1 MASAKEQNRTQR
13 EYESDPSE
21 IRFFHFLSLCCDCR
35 LEISDFRMPNLRSEI
50 FNLKS
55 SEYQNEYQE
64 MYTNHKYQTYFQL
77 QSGSEL
83 LPDVVSCFWLLPS
96 ASIVQICREPD
107 RFD

>member
-1 MASAKEQNRTQR
+1 
-13 EYESDPSE
+13 
-21 IRFFHFLSLCCDCR
+21 
-35 LEISDFRMPNLRSEI
+35 MPNLRFEI

-96 ASIVQICREPD
+96 ARIVQICREPD